1 MLREPEG
8 STERVQERANSH
20 SGSAALRALLEEAA
34 VRDRDPDREIAHD
47 WRDADEEA
55 WSDLALAP
63 LAGTNS

>member
-1 MLREPEG
+1 
-8 STERVQERANSH
+8 
-20 SGSAALRALLEEAA
+20 LLEEAA